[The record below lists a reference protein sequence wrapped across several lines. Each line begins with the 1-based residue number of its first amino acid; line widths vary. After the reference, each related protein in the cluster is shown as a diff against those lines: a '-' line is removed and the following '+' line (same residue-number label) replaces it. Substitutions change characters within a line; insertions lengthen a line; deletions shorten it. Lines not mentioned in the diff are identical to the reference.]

1 MKKKTKFI
9 SSNFIISPNQKYN
22 NSNNIKS
29 NTNSNNKVQK
39 LNDNISNHFIKRFQ
53 KNDKLKFHQISSSSN
68 ISNLNSKT
76 ESSSTIPYNCI
87 LDDLLKY
94 LENKVNPQLY
104 EELNNYLNTK
114 ICNYCSESIGSIDK
128 TISNNTKN
136 DLNKNNNNAKKR
148 KIKINAF
155 SDKKY
160 KSYMHFN
167 ILTKNK
173 SKNESNNLL
182 NRKKNIKT
190 MKLIKANN
198 IKNNSKKDDV
208 SSKLIISNDY
218 LKKKINLLGR
228 KKKKNI
234 SDDKNILG
242 KGCFGSVNVNTQQNQ
257 DSNMPFKKYYNGSS
271 ENVKN
276 VTYENNIQ
284 KNKTKSKISN
294 ELNGMEKIKIYKKIE
309 PTDKNKVRLNRKNIE
324 NILGDYKP
332 KSLFQL
338 ERNNIN
344 FTSNKHEYKSNSI
357 RNNKNNKKFNN
368 LKLSI
373 TSKNN
378 EKSYNFNYKDRNN
391 CQDKNNANNSLKNKN
406 YTINVNLNRNNFLN
420 EKLINNLKR
429 NLKEYNRFFN
439 GINSQKNNPYNLKNY
454 SIFTK
459 LSKNISN
466 NFNANSIFGNNTT
479 LTNKTINDKYNKK
492 PNISNIKKAK
502 SYRHSNSNDKKTILS
517 LRKKSIGMIKEKN
530 KVLKL
535 DKNNFL
541 NIVNNITNKKNI
553 NDKKYIHINSIEIN
567 NIIKSNQNNK
577 DNKDSKE
584 NNNGL
589 QINLTNEE
597 MMKKIK
603 NSIDDNLKVMLNF
616 SYENFLSKESE
627 RDSKDLNYNN

>member
-1 MKKKTKFI
+1 MKKKAKFI
-9 SSNFIISPNQKYN
+9 SSNFISNQNQKYN

-29 NTNSNNKVQK
+29 TTNSINRVQK
-39 LNDNISNHFIKRFQ
+39 VNDNISNHFIKRFH

-68 ISNLNSKT
+68 FSNLNSNT
-76 ESSSTIPYNCI
+76 VSSYSIPYNYI

-104 EELNNYLNTK
+104 EDLNKYLNTK
-114 ICNYCSESIGSIDK
+114 ISNYCSESIE
-128 TISNNTKN
+128 NTDNTMTKNAKN
-136 DLNKNNNNAKKR
+136 DLNKNNTKKK

-173 SKNESNNLL
+173 TKNETNNYF
-182 NRKKNIKT
+182 NPKKNIKN
-190 MKLIKANN
+190 MKLIKTNN
-198 IKNNSKKDDV
+198 IKKDNKKDNV
-208 SSKLIISNDY
+208 SSKLIISNDC
-218 LKKKINLLGR
+218 LKKKINLIGS
-228 KKKKNI
+228 KKRKNI
-234 SDDKNILG
+234 SDDINVFG
-242 KGCFGSVNVNTQQNQ
+242 NGYFGSVNLNHKPNQ
-257 DSNMPFKKYYNGSS
+257 DSHISFKRYYNGSS

-284 KNKTKSKISN
+284 KNKIKSNINN
-294 ELNGMEKIKIYKKIE
+294 EPNGMEKIKIYKKIN
-309 PTDKNKVRLNRKNIE
+309 PANKNKVKLNRKNIE

-332 KSLFQL
+332 KSLFQF

-344 FTSNKHEYKSNSI
+344 FTSNKNEQKSNSI
-357 RNNKNNKKFNN
+357 RNNNKVNK
-368 LKLSI
+368 LKLKLNV

-378 EKSYNFNYKDRNN
+378 EKSYNFNQERNH
-391 CQDKNNANNSLKNKN
+391 QEDKSNTNSSLQNKN

-420 EKLINNLKR
+420 EKLINSLKR
-429 NLKEYNRFFN
+429 NLNEYNRFFN
-439 GINSQKNNPYNLKNY
+439 SINKPKNRPYNLKNY

-466 NFNANSIFGNNTT
+466 NINTNSTLANNTT
-479 LTNKTINDKYNKK
+479 LTNKTANDKYIKK
-492 PNISNIKKAK
+492 SYMSNIKKAK
-502 SYRHSNSNDKKTILS
+502 SYRYNNSNNKKTILS
-517 LRKKSIGMIKEKN
+517 LRKKSIGMLKEKN

-567 NIIKSNQNNK
+567 NIIKSNENKNENN
-577 DNKDSKE
+577 DSKE
-584 NNNGL
+584 NNNGI

-627 RDSKDLNYNN
+627 RESKDLIQ

>member
-1 MKKKTKFI
+1 MKKKSKFI
-9 SSNFIISPNQKYN
+9 SSNFIVNQNQKYN
-22 NSNNIKS
+22 NSNSIKS
-29 NTNSNNKVQK
+29 NTNSVNRVQK
-39 LNDNISNHFIKRFQ
+39 VNDNISNHFIKRFK

-68 ISNLNSKT
+68 FSNLNSNT
-76 ESSSTIPYNCI
+76 ISSYTIPYNYI

-104 EELNNYLNTK
+104 EDLNNYLNTK
-114 ICNYCSESIGSIDK
+114 ICTYCSESIEKIDN
-128 TISNNTKN
+128 TIAKNSNAKKDPNKSNT
-136 DLNKNNNNAKKR
+136 KKR
-148 KIKINAF
+148 KIKINAL

-167 ILTKNK
+167 ILSKNKTKN
-173 SKNESNNLL
+173 ETNNYL
-182 NRKKNIKT
+182 NPKKHIKT
-190 MKLIKANN
+190 VKLIKTNN
-198 IKNNSKKDDV
+198 IKKDNKKDDI

-218 LKKKINLLGR
+218 LKKKINHLGS
-228 KKKKNI
+228 KKRKNI
-234 SDDKNILG
+234 SDDKNMFGNGYLG
-242 KGCFGSVNVNTQQNQ
+242 SFNVNHQQNL
-257 DSNMPFKKYYNGSS
+257 DSHVSFKKCYNGSTK
-271 ENVKN
+271 NVKN
-276 VTYENNIQ
+276 ITYENNIQ
-284 KNKTKSKISN
+284 KNKIKSNTNN
-294 ELNGMEKIKIYKKIE
+294 EPNGMEKKMYNKIKQ
-309 PTDKNKVRLNRKNIE
+309 PNKNKVRLNRKNIE

-344 FTSNKHEYKSNSI
+344 FTSNKYENESNSI
-357 RNNKNNKKFNN
+357 RNNNNKYNK
-368 LKLSI
+368 LKLRLNV

-378 EKSYNFNYKDRNN
+378 EKTYNFNNYDRNHLE
-391 CQDKNNANNSLKNKN
+391 DKNSTYNSLKSKN
-406 YTINVNLNRNNFLN
+406 YSINVNLNKNNFLN
-420 EKLINNLKR
+420 EKLINNLKK

-439 GINSQKNNPYNLKNY
+439 SINNPKNRPYNLKNY

-466 NFNANSIFGNNTT
+466 NINTNSTFGNNTT
-479 LTNKTINDKYNKK
+479 LTNKTDNDKYIQK

-502 SYRHSNSNDKKTILS
+502 SYRYNNSNNKKTILS
-517 LRKKSIGMIKEKN
+517 LRKKSIGMRKEKN
-530 KVLKL
+530 KALKL

-567 NIIKSNQNNK
+567 NIIKNNE
-577 DNKDSKE
+577 DNIENNDSKE

-597 MMKKIK
+597 LMKKIK

-627 RDSKDLNYNN
+627 RESKDLIQ

>member
-9 SSNFIISPNQKYN
+9 SSNFIVNQNKNFN
-22 NSNNIKS
+22 NSNNTKL
-29 NTNSNNKVQK
+29 NTNSINRVQK
-39 LNDNISNHFIKRFQ
+39 VNDNISNHFIKRFH
-53 KNDKLKFHQISSSSN
+53 KNDRLKFHQISSSSN
-68 ISNLNSKT
+68 ISNLNSNT
-76 ESSSTIPYNCI
+76 LSSYTIPYNYI

-104 EELNNYLNTK
+104 EDLNNYLNTK
-114 ICNYCSESIGSIDK
+114 ICNYCSESIENTDN
-128 TISNNTKN
+128 TITKNAKN
-136 DLNKNNNNAKKR
+136 DLNKNNAKKK

-167 ILTKNK
+167 ILTKN
-173 SKNESNNLL
+173 ENNNYL
-182 NRKKNIKT
+182 NPKKNIKI
-190 MKLIKANN
+190 MKSIKANN
-198 IKNNSKKDDV
+198 IKKDNKKDKV
-208 SSKLIISNDY
+208 SSKLIISNDCI
-218 LKKKINLLGR
+218 KKKINVLGN
-228 KKKKNI
+228 KKRKNI
-234 SDDKNILG
+234 SDDKNIFGNGYL
-242 KGCFGSVNVNTQQNQ
+242 GSVNLNNQQNQ
-257 DSNMPFKKYYNGSS
+257 DSHMSFKKFFNGSS

-284 KNKTKSKISN
+284 KNKIKSNISN
-294 ELNGMEKIKIYKKIE
+294 EPNGMEKIKIYKKIQ
-309 PTDKNKVRLNRKNIE
+309 PTNKNKVKLNRKNIK

-332 KSLFQL
+332 KSLFQI
-338 ERNNIN
+338 ERNNIK
-344 FTSNKHEYKSNSI
+344 FTSNKNENKSNSI
-357 RNNKNNKKFNN
+357 RNNNKFNK
-368 LKLSI
+368 LKLKLNI

-378 EKSYNFNYKDRNN
+378 ENSCNFNYQEKYL
-391 CQDKNNANNSLKNKN
+391 QEDKNNTDNSLKNKN
-406 YTINVNLNRNNFLN
+406 YTINVNLNKNNFLN
-420 EKLINNLKR
+420 EKLVNSLKR
-429 NLKEYNRFFN
+429 NLNEYNHFFN
-439 GINSQKNNPYNLKNY
+439 SINRPKNRPYNLKNY
-454 SIFTK
+454 SIFTS

-466 NFNANSIFGNNTT
+466 NINTNSTFANNTT
-479 LTNKTINDKYNKK
+479 LTNKTANDKYIKK
-492 PNISNIKKAK
+492 SYISNIKKAK
-502 SYRHSNSNDKKTILS
+502 SYRYNNSNDKKTILS
-517 LRKKSIGMIKEKN
+517 LRKKSIGMLKEKN

-567 NIIKSNQNNK
+567 NIIKSNENKNDNK
-577 DNKDSKE
+577 DNKE

-627 RDSKDLNYNN
+627 RESKDLIQ

>member
-1 MKKKTKFI
+1 MKKKAKFI
-9 SSNFIISPNQKYN
+9 SSNFISNQNQKYN

-29 NTNSNNKVQK
+29 TTNSINRVQK
-39 LNDNISNHFIKRFQ
+39 VNDNISNHFIKRFH

-68 ISNLNSKT
+68 FSNLNSNT
-76 ESSSTIPYNCI
+76 VSSYSIPYNYI

-104 EELNNYLNTK
+104 QDLNNYLNTK
-114 ICNYCSESIGSIDK
+114 ISNYCSESIE
-128 TISNNTKN
+128 NTDNTMTKNAKN
-136 DLNKNNNNAKKR
+136 DLNKNNTKKK

-173 SKNESNNLL
+173 TKNETNNYF
-182 NRKKNIKT
+182 NPKKNIKT
-190 MKLIKANN
+190 MKLIKTNN
-198 IKNNSKKDDV
+198 IKKDNKKDNV
-208 SSKLIISNDY
+208 SSKLIISNDC
-218 LKKKINLLGR
+218 LKKKINLIGS
-228 KKKKNI
+228 KKRKNI
-234 SDDKNILG
+234 SDDINVFG
-242 KGCFGSVNVNTQQNQ
+242 NGYFGSVNLNNKQNQ
-257 DSNMPFKKYYNGSS
+257 DSHISFKRYYNGSS

-276 VTYENNIQ
+276 VKYENNIQ
-284 KNKTKSKISN
+284 KNKIKSNISN
-294 ELNGMEKIKIYKKIE
+294 EPNGMEKIKIYKKIN
-309 PTDKNKVRLNRKNIE
+309 PANKNKVKLNRKNIE

-332 KSLFQL
+332 KSLFQF

-344 FTSNKHEYKSNSI
+344 FTSNKNEDISNSI
-357 RNNKNNKKFNN
+357 RNNNKVNK
-368 LKLSI
+368 LKLKLNV

-378 EKSYNFNYKDRNN
+378 EKSYNYNNYQERNH
-391 CQDKNNANNSLKNKN
+391 QEDKSNTNSSLQNKN

-420 EKLINNLKR
+420 EKLINSLKR
-429 NLKEYNRFFN
+429 NLNEYNRFFN
-439 GINSQKNNPYNLKNY
+439 SINKPKNRPYNLKNY

-466 NFNANSIFGNNTT
+466 NINTNSTLANNTT
-479 LTNKTINDKYNKK
+479 LTNKTANDKYIKK
-492 PNISNIKKAK
+492 SYMSNIKKAK
-502 SYRHSNSNDKKTILS
+502 SYRYNNSNNKKTILS
-517 LRKKSIGMIKEKN
+517 LRKKSIGMLKEKN

-567 NIIKSNQNNK
+567 NIIKSNENKNENN
-577 DNKDSKE
+577 DSKE

-627 RDSKDLNYNN
+627 RESKDLIQ

>member
-1 MKKKTKFI
+1 MKKKAKFI
-9 SSNFIISPNQKYN
+9 SSNFISNQNQKYN

-29 NTNSNNKVQK
+29 TTNSINRVQK
-39 LNDNISNHFIKRFQ
+39 VNDNISNHFIKRFH

-68 ISNLNSKT
+68 FSNLNSNT
-76 ESSSTIPYNCI
+76 VSSYSIPYNYI

-104 EELNNYLNTK
+104 QDLNNYLNTK
-114 ICNYCSESIGSIDK
+114 ISNYCSESIE
-128 TISNNTKN
+128 NTDNTMTKNAKN
-136 DLNKNNNNAKKR
+136 DLNKNNTKKK

-173 SKNESNNLL
+173 TKNETNNYF
-182 NRKKNIKT
+182 NPKKNIKN
-190 MKLIKANN
+190 MKLIKTNN
-198 IKNNSKKDDV
+198 IKKDNKKDNV
-208 SSKLIISNDY
+208 SSKLIISNDC
-218 LKKKINLLGR
+218 LKKKINLIGS
-228 KKKKNI
+228 KKRKNI
-234 SDDKNILG
+234 SDDINVFG
-242 KGCFGSVNVNTQQNQ
+242 NGYFGSVNLNNKPNQ
-257 DSNMPFKKYYNGSS
+257 DSHISFKRYYNGSS

-284 KNKTKSKISN
+284 KNKIKSNISN
-294 ELNGMEKIKIYKKIE
+294 EPNGMEKIKIYKKIN
-309 PTDKNKVRLNRKNIE
+309 PASKNKVKLNRKNIE

-332 KSLFQL
+332 KSLFQF

-344 FTSNKHEYKSNSI
+344 FTSNKNEHISNSI
-357 RNNKNNKKFNN
+357 RNNNKVNK
-368 LKLSI
+368 LKLKLNV

-378 EKSYNFNYKDRNN
+378 EKSYNYNNYQERNH
-391 CQDKNNANNSLKNKN
+391 QEDKSNTNSSLQNKN

-420 EKLINNLKR
+420 EKLINSLKR
-429 NLKEYNRFFN
+429 NLNEYNRFFN
-439 GINSQKNNPYNLKNY
+439 SINKPKNRPYNLKNY

-466 NFNANSIFGNNTT
+466 NINTNSTLANNTT
-479 LTNKTINDKYNKK
+479 LTNKTANDKYIKK
-492 PNISNIKKAK
+492 SYMSNIKKAK
-502 SYRHSNSNDKKTILS
+502 SYRYNNSNNKKTILS
-517 LRKKSIGMIKEKN
+517 LRKKSIGMLKEKN

-567 NIIKSNQNNK
+567 NIIKSNENKNENN
-577 DNKDSKE
+577 DSKE

-627 RDSKDLNYNN
+627 RESKDLIQ

>member
-1 MKKKTKFI
+1 MKKKAKFI
-9 SSNFIISPNQKYN
+9 SSNFISNQNQKYN

-29 NTNSNNKVQK
+29 TTNSINRVQK
-39 LNDNISNHFIKRFQ
+39 VNDNISNHFIKRFH

-68 ISNLNSKT
+68 FSNLNSNT
-76 ESSSTIPYNCI
+76 VSSYSIPYNYI

-104 EELNNYLNTK
+104 QDLNNYLNTK
-114 ICNYCSESIGSIDK
+114 ISNYCSESIE
-128 TISNNTKN
+128 NTDNTMTKNAKN
-136 DLNKNNNNAKKR
+136 DLNKNNTKKK

-173 SKNESNNLL
+173 TKNETNNYF
-182 NRKKNIKT
+182 NPKKNIKN
-190 MKLIKANN
+190 MKLIKTNN
-198 IKNNSKKDDV
+198 IKKDNKKDNV
-208 SSKLIISNDY
+208 SSKLIISNDC
-218 LKKKINLLGR
+218 LKKKINLIGS
-228 KKKKNI
+228 KKRKNI
-234 SDDKNILG
+234 SDDINVFG
-242 KGCFGSVNVNTQQNQ
+242 NGYFGSVNLNNKPNQ
-257 DSNMPFKKYYNGSS
+257 DSHISFKRYYNGSS

-284 KNKTKSKISN
+284 KNKIKSNISN
-294 ELNGMEKIKIYKKIE
+294 EPNGMEKIKIYKKIN
-309 PTDKNKVRLNRKNIE
+309 PANKNKVKLNRKNIE

-332 KSLFQL
+332 KSLFQF

-344 FTSNKHEYKSNSI
+344 FTSNKNEHISNSI
-357 RNNKNNKKFNN
+357 RNNNKVNK
-368 LKLSI
+368 LKLKLNV

-378 EKSYNFNYKDRNN
+378 EKSYNYNNYQERNH
-391 CQDKNNANNSLKNKN
+391 QEDKSNTNSSLQNKN

-420 EKLINNLKR
+420 EKLINSLKR
-429 NLKEYNRFFN
+429 NLNEYNRFFN
-439 GINSQKNNPYNLKNY
+439 SINKPKNRPYNLKNY

-459 LSKNISN
+459 LSKKISN
-466 NFNANSIFGNNTT
+466 NINTNSTLANNTT
-479 LTNKTINDKYNKK
+479 LTNKTANDKYIKK
-492 PNISNIKKAK
+492 SYMSNIKKAK
-502 SYRHSNSNDKKTILS
+502 SYRYNNSNNKKTILS
-517 LRKKSIGMIKEKN
+517 LRKKSIGMLKEKN

-567 NIIKSNQNNK
+567 NIIKSNENKNENN
-577 DNKDSKE
+577 DSKE

-627 RDSKDLNYNN
+627 RESKDLIQ

>member
-9 SSNFIISPNQKYN
+9 SSNFIVNQNKNFN
-22 NSNNIKS
+22 NSNNTKL
-29 NTNSNNKVQK
+29 NTNSINRVQK
-39 LNDNISNHFIKRFQ
+39 VNDNISNHFIKRFH
-53 KNDKLKFHQISSSSN
+53 KNDRLKFHQISSSSN
-68 ISNLNSKT
+68 ISNLNSNT
-76 ESSSTIPYNCI
+76 LSSYTIPYNYI

-104 EELNNYLNTK
+104 EDLNNYLNTK
-114 ICNYCSESIGSIDK
+114 ICNYCSESIENTDN
-128 TISNNTKN
+128 TITKNAKN
-136 DLNKNNNNAKKR
+136 DLNKNNAKKK

-167 ILTKNK
+167 ILTKN
-173 SKNESNNLL
+173 ENNNYL
-182 NRKKNIKT
+182 NPKKNIKI
-190 MKLIKANN
+190 MKSIKANN
-198 IKNNSKKDDV
+198 IKKDNKKDKV
-208 SSKLIISNDY
+208 SSKLIISNDCI
-218 LKKKINLLGR
+218 KKKINVLGN
-228 KKKKNI
+228 KKRKNI
-234 SDDKNILG
+234 SDDKNIFGNGYL
-242 KGCFGSVNVNTQQNQ
+242 GSVNLNNQQNQ
-257 DSNMPFKKYYNGSS
+257 DSHMSFKKFFNGSS

-284 KNKTKSKISN
+284 KNKIKSNISN
-294 ELNGMEKIKIYKKIE
+294 EPNGMEKIKIYKKIQ
-309 PTDKNKVRLNRKNIE
+309 PTNKNKVKLNRKNIK

-332 KSLFQL
+332 KSLFQI
-338 ERNNIN
+338 ERNNIK
-344 FTSNKHEYKSNSI
+344 FTSNKNENKSNSI
-357 RNNKNNKKFNN
+357 RNNNKFNK
-368 LKLSI
+368 LKLKLNI

-378 EKSYNFNYKDRNN
+378 ENSCNFNYQEKYL
-391 CQDKNNANNSLKNKN
+391 QEDKNNTDNSLKNKN
-406 YTINVNLNRNNFLN
+406 YTINVNLNKNNFLN
-420 EKLINNLKR
+420 EKLVNSLKR
-429 NLKEYNRFFN
+429 NLNEYNHFFN
-439 GINSQKNNPYNLKNY
+439 SINRPKNRPYNLKNY
-454 SIFTK
+454 SIFTS

-466 NFNANSIFGNNTT
+466 NINTNSTFANNTT
-479 LTNKTINDKYNKK
+479 LTNKTANDKYIKK
-492 PNISNIKKAK
+492 SYISNIKKAK
-502 SYRHSNSNDKKTILS
+502 SYRYNNSNDKKTILS
-517 LRKKSIGMIKEKN
+517 LRKKSIGMLKEKN

-567 NIIKSNQNNK
+567 NIIKSNENK
-577 DNKDSKE
+577 NDNKDSKE

-627 RDSKDLNYNN
+627 RESKDLIQ

>member
-1 MKKKTKFI
+1 MKKKAKFI
-9 SSNFIISPNQKYN
+9 SSNFISNQNQKYN

-29 NTNSNNKVQK
+29 TTNSINRVQK
-39 LNDNISNHFIKRFQ
+39 VNDNISNHFIKRFH

-68 ISNLNSKT
+68 FSNLNYNT
-76 ESSSTIPYNCI
+76 VSSYSIPYNYI

-104 EELNNYLNTK
+104 EDLNKYLNTK
-114 ICNYCSESIGSIDK
+114 ISNYCSESIE
-128 TISNNTKN
+128 NTDNTMTKNAKN
-136 DLNKNNNNAKKR
+136 DLNKNNTKKK

-173 SKNESNNLL
+173 TKNETNNYF
-182 NRKKNIKT
+182 NPKKNIKT
-190 MKLIKANN
+190 MKIIKTNN
-198 IKNNSKKDDV
+198 IKKDNKKDNV
-208 SSKLIISNDY
+208 SSKLIISNDC
-218 LKKKINLLGR
+218 LKKKINLIGN
-228 KKKKNI
+228 KKRKNI
-234 SDDKNILG
+234 SDDINVFG
-242 KGCFGSVNVNTQQNQ
+242 NGYFGSVNLNNKPNQ
-257 DSNMPFKKYYNGSS
+257 DSHMSIKRYYNGSS

-284 KNKTKSKISN
+284 KNKIKSNISN
-294 ELNGMEKIKIYKKIE
+294 EPNGMEKIKIYKKIN
-309 PTDKNKVRLNRKNIE
+309 PANKNKVKLNRKNIE

-332 KSLFQL
+332 KSLFQF

-344 FTSNKHEYKSNSI
+344 FASNKNEHKSNSI
-357 RNNKNNKKFNN
+357 RNNNKVNK
-368 LKLSI
+368 LKLKLNV

-378 EKSYNFNYKDRNN
+378 EKSYNFNQERNHKE
-391 CQDKNNANNSLKNKN
+391 DKSYTNSSLQNKN

-420 EKLINNLKR
+420 EKLINSLKR
-429 NLKEYNRFFN
+429 NLNEYNRFFN
-439 GINSQKNNPYNLKNY
+439 SINKPKNRPYNLKNY

-466 NFNANSIFGNNTT
+466 NINTNSTLANNTT
-479 LTNKTINDKYNKK
+479 LTNKTANDKYIKK
-492 PNISNIKKAK
+492 SYMSNIKKAK
-502 SYRHSNSNDKKTILS
+502 SYRYNNNNNKKTILS
-517 LRKKSIGMIKEKN
+517 LRKKSIGMLKEKN

-567 NIIKSNQNNK
+567 NIIKSNENKNENN
-577 DNKDSKE
+577 DSKE

-627 RDSKDLNYNN
+627 RESKDLIQ

>member
-9 SSNFIISPNQKYN
+9 SSNFIVNQNKNFN
-22 NSNNIKS
+22 NSNNTKL
-29 NTNSNNKVQK
+29 NTNSINRVQK
-39 LNDNISNHFIKRFQ
+39 VNDNISNHFIKRFH
-53 KNDKLKFHQISSSSN
+53 KNDRLKFHQISSSSN
-68 ISNLNSKT
+68 ISNLNSNT
-76 ESSSTIPYNCI
+76 LSSYTIPYNYI

-104 EELNNYLNTK
+104 EDLNNYLNTK
-114 ICNYCSESIGSIDK
+114 ICNYCSESIENTDN
-128 TISNNTKN
+128 TITKNAKN
-136 DLNKNNNNAKKR
+136 DLNKNNAKKK

-167 ILTKNK
+167 ILTKN
-173 SKNESNNLL
+173 ENNNYL
-182 NRKKNIKT
+182 NPKKNIKI
-190 MKLIKANN
+190 MKSIKANN
-198 IKNNSKKDDV
+198 IKKDNKKDKV
-208 SSKLIISNDY
+208 SSKLIISNDCI
-218 LKKKINLLGR
+218 KKKINVLGN
-228 KKKKNI
+228 KKRKNI
-234 SDDKNILG
+234 SDDKNIFGNGYL
-242 KGCFGSVNVNTQQNQ
+242 GSVNLNNQQNQ
-257 DSNMPFKKYYNGSS
+257 DSHMSFKKFFNGSS

-284 KNKTKSKISN
+284 KNKIKSNISN
-294 ELNGMEKIKIYKKIE
+294 EPNGMEKIKIYKKIQ
-309 PTDKNKVRLNRKNIE
+309 PTNKNKVKLNRKNIK

-332 KSLFQL
+332 KSLFQI
-338 ERNNIN
+338 ERNNIK
-344 FTSNKHEYKSNSI
+344 FTSNKNENKSNSI
-357 RNNKNNKKFNN
+357 RNNNKFNK
-368 LKLSI
+368 LKLKLNV

-378 EKSYNFNYKDRNN
+378 ENSCNFNYQEKYL
-391 CQDKNNANNSLKNKN
+391 QEDKNNTDNSLKNKN
-406 YTINVNLNRNNFLN
+406 YTINVNLNKNNFLN
-420 EKLINNLKR
+420 EKLVNSLKR
-429 NLKEYNRFFN
+429 NLNEYNHFFN
-439 GINSQKNNPYNLKNY
+439 SINRPKNRPYNLKNY
-454 SIFTK
+454 SIFTS

-466 NFNANSIFGNNTT
+466 NINTNSTFANNTT
-479 LTNKTINDKYNKK
+479 LTNKTANDKYIKK
-492 PNISNIKKAK
+492 SYISNIKKAK
-502 SYRHSNSNDKKTILS
+502 SYRYNNSNDKKTILS
-517 LRKKSIGMIKEKN
+517 LRKKSIGMLKEKN

-567 NIIKSNQNNK
+567 NIIKSNENKNDNK
-577 DNKDSKE
+577 DNKE

-627 RDSKDLNYNN
+627 RESKDLIQ

>member
-9 SSNFIISPNQKYN
+9 SSNFIVNQNKNFN
-22 NSNNIKS
+22 NSNNTKL
-29 NTNSNNKVQK
+29 NTNSINRVQK
-39 LNDNISNHFIKRFQ
+39 VNDNISNHFIKRFH
-53 KNDKLKFHQISSSSN
+53 KNDRLKFHQISSSSN
-68 ISNLNSKT
+68 ISNLNSNT
-76 ESSSTIPYNCI
+76 LSSYTIPYNYI

-104 EELNNYLNTK
+104 EDLNNYLNTK
-114 ICNYCSESIGSIDK
+114 ICNYCSESIENTDN
-128 TISNNTKN
+128 TITKNAKN
-136 DLNKNNNNAKKR
+136 DLNKNNTKKK

-167 ILTKNK
+167 ILTKN
-173 SKNESNNLL
+173 ENNNYL
-182 NRKKNIKT
+182 NPKKNIKI
-190 MKLIKANN
+190 MKSIKANN
-198 IKNNSKKDDV
+198 IKKDNKKDKV
-208 SSKLIISNDY
+208 SSKLIISNDCI
-218 LKKKINLLGR
+218 KKKINVLGN
-228 KKKKNI
+228 KKRKNI
-234 SDDKNILG
+234 SDDKNIFGNGYL
-242 KGCFGSVNVNTQQNQ
+242 GSVNLNNQQNQ
-257 DSNMPFKKYYNGSS
+257 DSHMSFKKFFNGSS

-284 KNKTKSKISN
+284 KNKIKSNISN
-294 ELNGMEKIKIYKKIE
+294 EPNGMEKIKIYKKIQ
-309 PTDKNKVRLNRKNIE
+309 PTNKNKVKLNRKNIK

-332 KSLFQL
+332 KSLFQI
-338 ERNNIN
+338 ERNNIK
-344 FTSNKHEYKSNSI
+344 FTSNKNENKSNSI
-357 RNNKNNKKFNN
+357 RNNNKFNK
-368 LKLSI
+368 LKLKLNI

-378 EKSYNFNYKDRNN
+378 ENSCNFNYQEKYL
-391 CQDKNNANNSLKNKN
+391 QEDKNNTDNSLKNKN
-406 YTINVNLNRNNFLN
+406 YTINVNLNKNNFLN
-420 EKLINNLKR
+420 EKLVNSLKR
-429 NLKEYNRFFN
+429 NLNEYNHFFN
-439 GINSQKNNPYNLKNY
+439 SINRPKNRPYNLKNY
-454 SIFTK
+454 SIFTS

-466 NFNANSIFGNNTT
+466 NINTNSTFANNTT
-479 LTNKTINDKYNKK
+479 LTNKTANDKYIKK
-492 PNISNIKKAK
+492 SYISNIKKAK
-502 SYRHSNSNDKKTILS
+502 SYRYNNSNDKKTILS
-517 LRKKSIGMIKEKN
+517 LRKKSIGMLKEKN

-567 NIIKSNQNNK
+567 NIIKSNENK
-577 DNKDSKE
+577 NDNKDSKE

-627 RDSKDLNYNN
+627 RESKDLIQ

>member
-1 MKKKTKFI
+1 MKKKAKFI
-9 SSNFIISPNQKYN
+9 SSNFISNQNQKYN

-29 NTNSNNKVQK
+29 TTNSINRVQK
-39 LNDNISNHFIKRFQ
+39 VNDNISNHFIKRFH

-68 ISNLNSKT
+68 FSNLNSNT
-76 ESSSTIPYNCI
+76 VSSYSIPYNYI

-104 EELNNYLNTK
+104 EDLNKYLNTK
-114 ICNYCSESIGSIDK
+114 ISNYCSESIE
-128 TISNNTKN
+128 NTDNTMTKNAKN
-136 DLNKNNNNAKKR
+136 DLNKNNTKKK

-173 SKNESNNLL
+173 TKNETNNYF
-182 NRKKNIKT
+182 NPKKNIKN
-190 MKLIKANN
+190 MKLIKTNN
-198 IKNNSKKDDV
+198 IKKDNKKDNV
-208 SSKLIISNDY
+208 SSKLIISNDC
-218 LKKKINLLGR
+218 LKKKINLIGS
-228 KKKKNI
+228 KKRKNI
-234 SDDKNILG
+234 SDDINVFG
-242 KGCFGSVNVNTQQNQ
+242 NGYFGSVNLNNKPNQ
-257 DSNMPFKKYYNGSS
+257 DSHISFKRYYNGSS

-284 KNKTKSKISN
+284 KNKIKSNINN
-294 ELNGMEKIKIYKKIE
+294 EPNGMEKIKIYKKIN
-309 PTDKNKVRLNRKNIE
+309 PANKNKVKLNRKNIE

-332 KSLFQL
+332 KSLFQF

-344 FTSNKHEYKSNSI
+344 FTSNKNEQKSNSI
-357 RNNKNNKKFNN
+357 RNNNKVNK
-368 LKLSI
+368 LKLKLNV

-378 EKSYNFNYKDRNN
+378 EKSYNFNQERNH
-391 CQDKNNANNSLKNKN
+391 QEDKSNTNSSLQNKN

-420 EKLINNLKR
+420 EKLINSLKR
-429 NLKEYNRFFN
+429 NLNEYNRFFN
-439 GINSQKNNPYNLKNY
+439 SINKPKNRPYNLKNY

-466 NFNANSIFGNNTT
+466 NINTNSTLANNTT
-479 LTNKTINDKYNKK
+479 LTNKTANDKYIKK
-492 PNISNIKKAK
+492 SYMSNIKKAK
-502 SYRHSNSNDKKTILS
+502 SYRYNNSNNKKTILS
-517 LRKKSIGMIKEKN
+517 LRKKSIGMLKEKN

-567 NIIKSNQNNK
+567 NIIKSNENKNENN
-577 DNKDSKE
+577 DSKE
-584 NNNGL
+584 NNNGI

-627 RDSKDLNYNN
+627 RESKDLIQ

>member
-9 SSNFIISPNQKYN
+9 SSNFIVNQNKNFN
-22 NSNNIKS
+22 NSNNTKL
-29 NTNSNNKVQK
+29 NTNSINRVQK
-39 LNDNISNHFIKRFQ
+39 VNDNISNHFIKRFH
-53 KNDKLKFHQISSSSN
+53 KNDRLKFHQISSSSN
-68 ISNLNSKT
+68 VSNLNSNT
-76 ESSSTIPYNCI
+76 LSSYTIPYNYI

-104 EELNNYLNTK
+104 EDLNNYLNTK
-114 ICNYCSESIGSIDK
+114 ICNYCSESIENTDN
-128 TISNNTKN
+128 TIIKNAKN
-136 DLNKNNNNAKKR
+136 DLNKNNAKKK

-167 ILTKNK
+167 ILTKN
-173 SKNESNNLL
+173 ENNNYL
-182 NRKKNIKT
+182 NPKKNIKI
-190 MKLIKANN
+190 MKSIKANN
-198 IKNNSKKDDV
+198 IKKDNKKDKV
-208 SSKLIISNDY
+208 SSKLIISNDCI
-218 LKKKINLLGR
+218 KKKINVLGN
-228 KKKKNI
+228 KKRKNI
-234 SDDKNILG
+234 SDDKNIFG
-242 KGCFGSVNVNTQQNQ
+242 NGYFGSVNLNNQQNQ
-257 DSNMPFKKYYNGSS
+257 DSHMSFKKFFNGSS

-284 KNKTKSKISN
+284 KNKIKSNISN
-294 ELNGMEKIKIYKKIE
+294 EPNGMEKIKIYKKIQ
-309 PTDKNKVRLNRKNIE
+309 PTNKNKVKLNRKNIK

-332 KSLFQL
+332 KSLFQI
-338 ERNNIN
+338 ERNNIK
-344 FTSNKHEYKSNSI
+344 FTSNKNENKSNSI
-357 RNNKNNKKFNN
+357 RNNNKFNK
-368 LKLSI
+368 LKLKLNI

-378 EKSYNFNYKDRNN
+378 ENSCNFNYQEKYL
-391 CQDKNNANNSLKNKN
+391 QEDKNNTDNSLKNKN
-406 YTINVNLNRNNFLN
+406 YTINVNLNKNNFLN
-420 EKLINNLKR
+420 EKLVNSLKR
-429 NLKEYNRFFN
+429 NLNEYNHFFN
-439 GINSQKNNPYNLKNY
+439 SINRPKNRPYNLKNY
-454 SIFTK
+454 SIFTS

-466 NFNANSIFGNNTT
+466 NINTNSTFANNTT
-479 LTNKTINDKYNKK
+479 LTNKTANDKYIKK
-492 PNISNIKKAK
+492 SYISNIKKAK
-502 SYRHSNSNDKKTILS
+502 SYRYNNSNDKKTILS
-517 LRKKSIGMIKEKN
+517 LRKKSIGMLKEKN

-567 NIIKSNQNNK
+567 NIIKSNENK
-577 DNKDSKE
+577 NDNKDSKE

-627 RDSKDLNYNN
+627 RESKDLIQ

>member
-9 SSNFIISPNQKYN
+9 SSNFIVNQNKNFN
-22 NSNNIKS
+22 NSNNTKL
-29 NTNSNNKVQK
+29 NTNSINRVQK
-39 LNDNISNHFIKRFQ
+39 VNDNISNHFIKRFH
-53 KNDKLKFHQISSSSN
+53 KNDRLKFHQISSSSN
-68 ISNLNSKT
+68 ISNLNSNT
-76 ESSSTIPYNCI
+76 LSSYTIPYNYI

-104 EELNNYLNTK
+104 EDLNNYLNTK
-114 ICNYCSESIGSIDK
+114 ICNYCSESIENTDN
-128 TISNNTKN
+128 TITKNAKN
-136 DLNKNNNNAKKR
+136 DLNKNNVKKK

-167 ILTKNK
+167 ILTKN
-173 SKNESNNLL
+173 ENNNYL
-182 NRKKNIKT
+182 NPKKNIKI
-190 MKLIKANN
+190 MKSIKANN
-198 IKNNSKKDDV
+198 IKKDNKKDKV
-208 SSKLIISNDY
+208 SSKLIISNDCI
-218 LKKKINLLGR
+218 KKKINVLGN
-228 KKKKNI
+228 KKRKNI
-234 SDDKNILG
+234 SDDKNIFGNGYL
-242 KGCFGSVNVNTQQNQ
+242 GSVNLNNQQNQ
-257 DSNMPFKKYYNGSS
+257 DSHMSFKKFFNGSS

-284 KNKTKSKISN
+284 KNKIKSNISN
-294 ELNGMEKIKIYKKIE
+294 EPNGMEKIKIYKKIQ
-309 PTDKNKVRLNRKNIE
+309 PTNKNKVKLNRKNIK

-332 KSLFQL
+332 KSLFQI
-338 ERNNIN
+338 ERNNIK
-344 FTSNKHEYKSNSI
+344 FTSNKNENKSNSI
-357 RNNKNNKKFNN
+357 RNNNKFNK
-368 LKLSI
+368 LKLKLNI

-378 EKSYNFNYKDRNN
+378 ENSCNFNYQEKYL
-391 CQDKNNANNSLKNKN
+391 QEDKNNTDNSLKNKN
-406 YTINVNLNRNNFLN
+406 YTINVNLNKNNFLN
-420 EKLINNLKR
+420 EKLVNSLKR
-429 NLKEYNRFFN
+429 NLNEYNHFFN
-439 GINSQKNNPYNLKNY
+439 SINRPKNRPYNLKNY
-454 SIFTK
+454 SIFTS

-466 NFNANSIFGNNTT
+466 NINTNSTFANNTT
-479 LTNKTINDKYNKK
+479 LTNKTANDKYIKK
-492 PNISNIKKAK
+492 SYISNIKKAK
-502 SYRHSNSNDKKTILS
+502 SYRYNNSNDKKTILS
-517 LRKKSIGMIKEKN
+517 LRKKSIGMLKEKN

-567 NIIKSNQNNK
+567 NIIKSNENK
-577 DNKDSKE
+577 NDNKDSKE

-627 RDSKDLNYNN
+627 RESKDLIQ

>member
-9 SSNFIISPNQKYN
+9 SSNFIVNQNKNFN
-22 NSNNIKS
+22 NSNNTKL
-29 NTNSNNKVQK
+29 NTNSINRVQK
-39 LNDNISNHFIKRFQ
+39 VNDNISNHFIKRFH
-53 KNDKLKFHQISSSSN
+53 KNDRLKFHQISSSSN
-68 ISNLNSKT
+68 ISNLNSNT
-76 ESSSTIPYNCI
+76 LSSYTIPYNYI

-104 EELNNYLNTK
+104 EDLNNYLNTK
-114 ICNYCSESIGSIDK
+114 ICNYCSESIENTDN
-128 TISNNTKN
+128 TITKNAKN
-136 DLNKNNNNAKKR
+136 DLNKNNAKKK

-167 ILTKNK
+167 ILTKN
-173 SKNESNNLL
+173 ENNNYL
-182 NRKKNIKT
+182 NPKKNIKI
-190 MKLIKANN
+190 MKSIKANN
-198 IKNNSKKDDV
+198 IKKDNKKDKV
-208 SSKLIISNDY
+208 SSKLIISNDCI
-218 LKKKINLLGR
+218 KKKINVLGN
-228 KKKKNI
+228 KKRKNI
-234 SDDKNILG
+234 SDDKNIFG
-242 KGCFGSVNVNTQQNQ
+242 NGYFGSVNLNNQQNQ
-257 DSNMPFKKYYNGSS
+257 DSHMSFKKFFNGSS

-284 KNKTKSKISN
+284 KNKIKSNISN
-294 ELNGMEKIKIYKKIE
+294 EPNGMEKIKIYKKIQ
-309 PTDKNKVRLNRKNIE
+309 PTNKNKVKLNRKNIK

-332 KSLFQL
+332 KSLFQI
-338 ERNNIN
+338 ERNNIK
-344 FTSNKHEYKSNSI
+344 FTSNKNENKSNSI
-357 RNNKNNKKFNN
+357 RNNNKFNK
-368 LKLSI
+368 LKLKLNI

-378 EKSYNFNYKDRNN
+378 ENSCNFNYQEKYL
-391 CQDKNNANNSLKNKN
+391 QEDKNNTDNSLKNKN
-406 YTINVNLNRNNFLN
+406 YTINVNLNKNNFLN
-420 EKLINNLKR
+420 EKLVNSLKR
-429 NLKEYNRFFN
+429 NLNEYNRFFN
-439 GINSQKNNPYNLKNY
+439 SINRPKNRPYNLKNY
-454 SIFTK
+454 SIFTS

-466 NFNANSIFGNNTT
+466 NFNTNSTFANNTT
-479 LTNKTINDKYNKK
+479 LTNKTANDKYIKK
-492 PNISNIKKAK
+492 SYISNIKKAK
-502 SYRHSNSNDKKTILS
+502 SYRYNNSNDKKTILS
-517 LRKKSIGMIKEKN
+517 LRKKSIGMLKEKN

-567 NIIKSNQNNK
+567 NIIKSNENK
-577 DNKDSKE
+577 NDNKDSKE

-627 RDSKDLNYNN
+627 RESKDLIQ

>member
-1 MKKKTKFI
+1 MKKKSKFI
-9 SSNFIISPNQKYN
+9 SSNFIVNQNQKYN
-22 NSNNIKS
+22 NSNSIKS
-29 NTNSNNKVQK
+29 NTNSVNRVQK
-39 LNDNISNHFIKRFQ
+39 VNDNISNHFIKRFK

-68 ISNLNSKT
+68 FSNLNSNT
-76 ESSSTIPYNCI
+76 ISSYTIPYNYI

-114 ICNYCSESIGSIDK
+114 ICTYCSESIEKIDN
-128 TISNNTKN
+128 TIAKNSNAKKDPNKSNT
-136 DLNKNNNNAKKR
+136 KKR
-148 KIKINAF
+148 KIKINAL

-167 ILTKNK
+167 ILSKNK
-173 SKNESNNLL
+173 SKNETNNYL
-182 NRKKNIKT
+182 NPKKHIKT
-190 MKLIKANN
+190 VKLIKTNN
-198 IKNNSKKDDV
+198 KKDDI
-208 SSKLIISNDY
+208 SSKLIISNDC
-218 LKKKINLLGR
+218 LKKKINNLGS
-228 KKKKNI
+228 KKRKNI
-234 SDDKNILG
+234 SDDKNMFGNGYLG
-242 KGCFGSVNVNTQQNQ
+242 SFNVNHQQNL
-257 DSNMPFKKYYNGSS
+257 DSHVSFKKCYNGSTK
-271 ENVKN
+271 NVKN
-276 VTYENNIQ
+276 ITYENNIQ
-284 KNKTKSKISN
+284 KNKIKSNNNN
-294 ELNGMEKIKIYKKIE
+294 EPNGMEKIKMYNKIKQ
-309 PTDKNKVRLNRKNIE
+309 PNKNKVKLNRKNIE

-344 FTSNKHEYKSNSI
+344 FTSNKYEHESNSI
-357 RNNKNNKKFNN
+357 RNNNNKYNK
-368 LKLSI
+368 LKLKLNV

-378 EKSYNFNYKDRNN
+378 EKTYNFNNYDRNHLE
-391 CQDKNNANNSLKNKN
+391 DKNSTYNSLKSKN
-406 YTINVNLNRNNFLN
+406 YSINVNLNKNNFLN
-420 EKLINNLKR
+420 EKLINNLKK

-439 GINSQKNNPYNLKNY
+439 SINNPKNRPYNLKNY

-466 NFNANSIFGNNTT
+466 NINTNSTFGNNTT
-479 LTNKTINDKYNKK
+479 LTNKTDNDKYIQK
-492 PNISNIKKAK
+492 PNISNINKAK
-502 SYRHSNSNDKKTILS
+502 SYRYNNSNNKKTILS
-517 LRKKSIGMIKEKN
+517 LRKKSIGMRKEKN
-530 KVLKL
+530 KALKL

-567 NIIKSNQNNK
+567 NIIKSNEDNNE
-577 DNKDSKE
+577 NNDSKE

-597 MMKKIK
+597 LMKKIK

-627 RDSKDLNYNN
+627 RESKDLIQ

>member
-9 SSNFIISPNQKYN
+9 SSNFIVNQNKNFN
-22 NSNNIKS
+22 NSNNTKL
-29 NTNSNNKVQK
+29 NTNSINRVQK
-39 LNDNISNHFIKRFQ
+39 VNDNISNHFIKRFH
-53 KNDKLKFHQISSSSN
+53 KNDRLKFHQISSSSN
-68 ISNLNSKT
+68 ISNLNSNT
-76 ESSSTIPYNCI
+76 LSSYTIPYNYI

-104 EELNNYLNTK
+104 EDLNNYLNTK
-114 ICNYCSESIGSIDK
+114 ICNYCSESIENTDN
-128 TISNNTKN
+128 TITKNAKN
-136 DLNKNNNNAKKR
+136 DLNKNNAKKK

-167 ILTKNK
+167 ILTKN
-173 SKNESNNLL
+173 ENNNYL
-182 NRKKNIKT
+182 NPKKNIKI
-190 MKLIKANN
+190 MKSIKANN
-198 IKNNSKKDDV
+198 IKKDNKKDKV
-208 SSKLIISNDY
+208 SSKLIISNDCI
-218 LKKKINLLGR
+218 KKKINVLGN
-228 KKKKNI
+228 KKRKNI
-234 SDDKNILG
+234 SDDKNIFGNGYL
-242 KGCFGSVNVNTQQNQ
+242 GSVNLNNQQNQ
-257 DSNMPFKKYYNGSS
+257 DSHISFKKFFNGSS

-284 KNKTKSKISN
+284 KNKIKSNISN
-294 ELNGMEKIKIYKKIE
+294 EPNGMEKIKIYKKIQ
-309 PTDKNKVRLNRKNIE
+309 PTNKNKVKLNRKNIK

-332 KSLFQL
+332 KSLFQI
-338 ERNNIN
+338 ERNNIK
-344 FTSNKHEYKSNSI
+344 FTSNKNENKSNSI
-357 RNNKNNKKFNN
+357 RNNNKFNK
-368 LKLSI
+368 LKLKLNI

-378 EKSYNFNYKDRNN
+378 ENSCNFNYQEKYL
-391 CQDKNNANNSLKNKN
+391 QEDKNNTDNSLKNKN
-406 YTINVNLNRNNFLN
+406 YTINVNLNKNNFLN
-420 EKLINNLKR
+420 EKLVNSLKR
-429 NLKEYNRFFN
+429 NLNEYNRFFN
-439 GINSQKNNPYNLKNY
+439 SINRPKNRPYNLKNY
-454 SIFTK
+454 SIFTS

-466 NFNANSIFGNNTT
+466 NINTNSTFANNTT
-479 LTNKTINDKYNKK
+479 LTNKTANDKYIKK
-492 PNISNIKKAK
+492 SYISNIKKAK
-502 SYRHSNSNDKKTILS
+502 SYRYNNSNDKKTILS
-517 LRKKSIGMIKEKN
+517 LRKKSIGMLKEKN

-567 NIIKSNQNNK
+567 NIIKSNENK
-577 DNKDSKE
+577 NDNKDSKE

-627 RDSKDLNYNN
+627 RESKDLIQ

>member
-9 SSNFIISPNQKYN
+9 SSNFIVNQNKNFN
-22 NSNNIKS
+22 NSNNTKL
-29 NTNSNNKVQK
+29 NTNSINRVQK
-39 LNDNISNHFIKRFQ
+39 VNDNISNHFIKRFH
-53 KNDKLKFHQISSSSN
+53 KNDRLKFHQISSSSN
-68 ISNLNSKT
+68 ISNLNSNT
-76 ESSSTIPYNCI
+76 LSSYTIPYNYI

-104 EELNNYLNTK
+104 EDLNNYLNTK
-114 ICNYCSESIGSIDK
+114 ICNYCSESIENTDN
-128 TISNNTKN
+128 TITKNAKN
-136 DLNKNNNNAKKR
+136 DLNKNNAKKK

-167 ILTKNK
+167 ILTKN
-173 SKNESNNLL
+173 ENNNYL
-182 NRKKNIKT
+182 NPKKNIKI
-190 MKLIKANN
+190 MKSIKANN
-198 IKNNSKKDDV
+198 IKKDNKKDKV
-208 SSKLIISNDY
+208 SSKLIISNDCI
-218 LKKKINLLGR
+218 KKKINVLGN
-228 KKKKNI
+228 KKRKNI
-234 SDDKNILG
+234 SDDKNIFGNGYL
-242 KGCFGSVNVNTQQNQ
+242 GSVNLNNQQNQ
-257 DSNMPFKKYYNGSS
+257 DSHMSFKKFFNGSS

-284 KNKTKSKISN
+284 KNKIKSNISN
-294 ELNGMEKIKIYKKIE
+294 EPNGMEKIKIYKKIQ
-309 PTDKNKVRLNRKNIE
+309 PTNKNKVKLNRKNIK

-332 KSLFQL
+332 KSLFQI
-338 ERNNIN
+338 ERNNIK
-344 FTSNKHEYKSNSI
+344 FTSNKNENKSNSI
-357 RNNKNNKKFNN
+357 RNNNKFNK
-368 LKLSI
+368 LKLKLNI

-378 EKSYNFNYKDRNN
+378 ENSCNFNYQEKYL
-391 CQDKNNANNSLKNKN
+391 QEDKNNTDNSLKNKN
-406 YTINVNLNRNNFLN
+406 YTINVNLNKNNFLN
-420 EKLINNLKR
+420 EKLVNSLKR
-429 NLKEYNRFFN
+429 NLNEYNRFFN
-439 GINSQKNNPYNLKNY
+439 SINRPKNRPYNLKNY
-454 SIFTK
+454 SIFTS

-466 NFNANSIFGNNTT
+466 NINTNSTFANNTT
-479 LTNKTINDKYNKK
+479 LTNKTANDKYIKK
-492 PNISNIKKAK
+492 SYISNIKKAK
-502 SYRHSNSNDKKTILS
+502 SYRYNNSNDKKTILS
-517 LRKKSIGMIKEKN
+517 LRKKSIGMLKEKN

-567 NIIKSNQNNK
+567 NIIKSNENK
-577 DNKDSKE
+577 NDNKDSKE

-627 RDSKDLNYNN
+627 RESKDLIQ

>member
-1 MKKKTKFI
+1 MKKKAKFI
-9 SSNFIISPNQKYN
+9 SSNFISNQNQKYN

-29 NTNSNNKVQK
+29 TTNSINRVQK
-39 LNDNISNHFIKRFQ
+39 VNDNISNHFIKRFH

-68 ISNLNSKT
+68 FSNLNSNT
-76 ESSSTIPYNCI
+76 VSSYSIPYNYI

-104 EELNNYLNTK
+104 QDLNNYLNTK
-114 ICNYCSESIGSIDK
+114 ISNYCSESIE
-128 TISNNTKN
+128 NTDNTMTKNAKN
-136 DLNKNNNNAKKR
+136 DLNKNNTKKK

-173 SKNESNNLL
+173 TKNETNNYF
-182 NRKKNIKT
+182 NPKKNIKN
-190 MKLIKANN
+190 MKLIKTNN
-198 IKNNSKKDDV
+198 IKKDNKKDNV
-208 SSKLIISNDY
+208 SSKLIISNDC
-218 LKKKINLLGR
+218 LKKKINLIGS
-228 KKKKNI
+228 KKRKNI
-234 SDDKNILG
+234 SDDINVFG
-242 KGCFGSVNVNTQQNQ
+242 NGYFGSVNLNNKPNQ
-257 DSNMPFKKYYNGSS
+257 DSHISFKRYYNGSS

-284 KNKTKSKISN
+284 KNKIKSNISN
-294 ELNGMEKIKIYKKIE
+294 EPNGMEKIKIYKKIN
-309 PTDKNKVRLNRKNIE
+309 PANKNKVKLNRKNIE

-332 KSLFQL
+332 KSLFQF

-344 FTSNKHEYKSNSI
+344 FTSNKNEHISNSI
-357 RNNKNNKKFNN
+357 RNNNKVNK
-368 LKLSI
+368 LKLKLNV

-378 EKSYNFNYKDRNN
+378 EKSYNYNNYQERNH
-391 CQDKNNANNSLKNKN
+391 QEDKSNTNSSLQNKN

-420 EKLINNLKR
+420 EKLINSLKR
-429 NLKEYNRFFN
+429 NINEYNRFFN
-439 GINSQKNNPYNLKNY
+439 SINKPKNRPYNLKNY

-466 NFNANSIFGNNTT
+466 NINTNSTLVNNTT
-479 LTNKTINDKYNKK
+479 LTNKTANDKYIKK
-492 PNISNIKKAK
+492 SYMSNIKKAK
-502 SYRHSNSNDKKTILS
+502 SYRYNNSNNKKTILS
-517 LRKKSIGMIKEKN
+517 LRKKSIGMLKEKN

-567 NIIKSNQNNK
+567 NIIKSNENKNENN
-577 DNKDSKE
+577 DSKE
-584 NNNGL
+584 NNNGI

-627 RDSKDLNYNN
+627 RESKDLIQ

>member
-9 SSNFIISPNQKYN
+9 SSNFIVNQNKNFN
-22 NSNNIKS
+22 NSNNTKL
-29 NTNSNNKVQK
+29 NTNSINRVQK
-39 LNDNISNHFIKRFQ
+39 VNDNISNHFIKRFH
-53 KNDKLKFHQISSSSN
+53 KNDRLKFHQISSSSN
-68 ISNLNSKT
+68 ISNLNSNT
-76 ESSSTIPYNCI
+76 LSSYTIPYNYI

-104 EELNNYLNTK
+104 EDLNNYLNTK
-114 ICNYCSESIGSIDK
+114 ICNYCSESIENTDN
-128 TISNNTKN
+128 TITKNAKN
-136 DLNKNNNNAKKR
+136 DLNKNNAKKK

-167 ILTKNK
+167 ILTKN
-173 SKNESNNLL
+173 ENNNYL
-182 NRKKNIKT
+182 NPKKNIKI
-190 MKLIKANN
+190 MKSIKANN
-198 IKNNSKKDDV
+198 IKKDNKKDKV
-208 SSKLIISNDY
+208 SSKLIISNDCI
-218 LKKKINLLGR
+218 KKKINVLGN
-228 KKKKNI
+228 KKRKNI
-234 SDDKNILG
+234 SDDKNIFGNGYL
-242 KGCFGSVNVNTQQNQ
+242 GSVNLNNQQNQ
-257 DSNMPFKKYYNGSS
+257 DSHMSFKKFFNGSS

-284 KNKTKSKISN
+284 KNKIKSNISN
-294 ELNGMEKIKIYKKIE
+294 EPNGMEKIKIYKKIQ
-309 PTDKNKVRLNRKNIE
+309 PTNKNKVKLNRKNIK

-332 KSLFQL
+332 KSLFQI
-338 ERNNIN
+338 ERNNIK
-344 FTSNKHEYKSNSI
+344 FTSNKNENKSNSI
-357 RNNKNNKKFNN
+357 RNNNKFNK
-368 LKLSI
+368 LKLKLNI

-378 EKSYNFNYKDRNN
+378 ENSCNFNYQDKYL
-391 CQDKNNANNSLKNKN
+391 QEDKNNTDNSLKNKN
-406 YTINVNLNRNNFLN
+406 YTINVNLNKNNFLN
-420 EKLINNLKR
+420 EKLVNSLKR
-429 NLKEYNRFFN
+429 NLNEYNHFFN
-439 GINSQKNNPYNLKNY
+439 SINRPKNRPYNLKNY
-454 SIFTK
+454 SIFTS

-466 NFNANSIFGNNTT
+466 NINTNSTFANNTT
-479 LTNKTINDKYNKK
+479 LTNKTANDKYIKK
-492 PNISNIKKAK
+492 SYISNIKKAK
-502 SYRHSNSNDKKTILS
+502 SYRYNNSNDKKTILS
-517 LRKKSIGMIKEKN
+517 LRKKSIGMLKEKN

-567 NIIKSNQNNK
+567 NIIKSNENK
-577 DNKDSKE
+577 NDNKDSKE

-627 RDSKDLNYNN
+627 RESKDLIQ